1 MLPELFKRL
10 GAAVCCAAVL
20 LSTFI
25 LPSRYAEAAEE
36 DPRASAAYVLYDNK
50 NGLPTS
56 EANAIVQSKDGFIW
70 IGGYSG
76 LIRYDGIDFKRFDA
90 SYGITGVVSLYIDS
104 KERLWIGTSDN
115 GAVLYENG
123 GFRFFGRNEGLESLF
138 VHAITEDENGNII
151 FATTEGLFYADTDIV
166 LHRIDDEQTNCEYV
180 CEVIRDERGVVYGTT
195 LSGAVFSVE
204 DLKVTRFYSGDRF
217 DANCICPDSENPGYV
232 YVGTHSSKVL
242 YGDFNG
248 GMTTYE
254 TLFAAPQSSMNA
266 IRIVSDK
273 TIWVCSDNGI
283 GYFDPDRSRY
293 HEMKNTPLNNSI
305 DKMMEDYEG
314 SLWFTSSRQG
324 VMKIVE
330 SEFDDI
336 MKRSGLPSMVVN
348 STCVYNN
355 DLWIGAD
362 NGLFILDGDSRTVT
376 NNITRLLDG
385 VRVRCIKEDSAHNLW
400 LCTYGDTGLV
410 RVSPNGEYK
419 CYNSENGMISNRAR
433 TLTELS
439 NGDIAAAMSGG
450 LELIRGGEVVAA
462 YDESSGITN
471 TEILSVCD
479 GGDGKILIGTDGG
492 GLFIIDG
499 NNEKPFKQIG
509 IKDGLKSEIILRI
522 KRDPVRDLFW
532 IITSNSI
539 SYMENEKIT
548 TLKNFPYSNNFDI
561 YFDKDGEVWILSSNG
576 IYIINE
582 DILIADGEMEYKFYD
597 ISCGLPGTPTANS
610 RSYLSEDG
618 TLYISGSTGVSSI
631 NINTASRGTS
641 ADIKLTVPFVDID
654 DRQVIVEDGTVTV
667 PADCRRLTIYG
678 YALSYKL
685 GNPTISYRL
694 NGFDTTDTEVFK
706 NDMQPVSYTNLDSG
720 TYTFEL
726 SVLNQLTGEAEKTV
740 SVTIIKEKAFYE
752 YWWFR
757 ALVIILGA
765 GIIFLAVWLYIRYKN
780 KKFRAEQEETETMTH
795 QIIMAFAKCIDFKD
809 KYTNGHSLRVA
820 EYSVKIAEKMGY
832 DKKEVTNIRNI
843 ALLHDIG
850 KITIP
855 TEIINKPDKLTPE
868 EFEIVRQHTVN
879 GYDILKEIE
888 KFPNLALGAIYHHE
902 HIDGS
907 GYPKGIKGDEIPFI
921 VQIIAV
927 ADTFDAMYST
937 RTYRKQ
943 MDMGDV
949 VEELKRISGTQ
960 LNSEIVD
967 VLLGLI
973 ESGEIG

>member
-1 MLPELFKRL
+1 MRRKLFKRF

-20 LSTFI
+20 LSIFTI
-25 LPSRYAEAAEE
+25 PGGIVRAAEE
-36 DPRASAAYVLYDNK
+36 NPRTAAAYVLYDNK

-56 EANAIVQSKDGFIW
+56 EANAIVQSNDGFIW

-76 LIRYDGIDFKRFDA
+76 LIRYDGNDFTRFDA
-90 SYGITGVVSLYIDS
+90 SYGITSVVSLYIDS

-123 GFRFFGRNEGLESLF
+123 KFRFYGRNEGLTSLF
-138 VHAITEDENGNII
+138 VHAITEDAHGNII
-151 FATTEGLFYADTDIV
+151 FATTEGLFYADANGV
-166 LHRIDDEQTNCEYV
+166 LHRIDDERTNCEYV

-204 DLKVTRFYSGDRF
+204 DLKVALFYSGDQF
-217 DANCICPDSENPGYV
+217 DANCICPDPDNIGYV
-232 YVGTHSSKVL
+232 YVGTHSAKVL
-242 YGDFNG
+242 YGDFNN
-248 GMTTYE
+248 GMTNYE
-254 TLFAAPQSSMNA
+254 TLSAAPQSSMNS
-266 IRIVSDK
+266 IRIVADK

-283 GYFDPDRSRY
+283 GYFDADRSRY

-305 DKMMEDYEG
+305 DRMLEDYEG
-314 SLWFTSSRQG
+314 NLWFTSSRQG

-330 SEFDDI
+330 SEFEDI
-336 MKRSGLPSMVVN
+336 MKKSGLSSMVVN
-348 STCVYNN
+348 STCVYKN

-362 NGLFILDGDSRTVT
+362 NGLFILDDNRRTVT
-376 NNITRLLDG
+376 NEITRLLDG
-385 VRVRCIKEDSAHNLW
+385 VRVRCVKEDSAHNLW
-400 LCTYGDTGLV
+400 LCTYGETGLV
-410 RVSPNGEYK
+410 RVSPNGEYR
-419 CYNSENGMISNRAR
+419 CYNADNGMVSNRAR
-433 TLTELS
+433 TVTELS
-439 NGDIAAAMSGG
+439 DRTIAAAMSGG
-450 LELIRGGEVVAA
+450 LNLIRDGEIVGT
-462 YDESSGITN
+462 YDETSGITN

-479 GGDGKILIGTDGG
+479 GGDGKILLGTDGG

-499 NNEKPFKQIG
+499 EEMRQIG

-522 KRDPVRDLFW
+522 KQDPARGIFW

-561 YFDKDGEVWILSSNG
+561 YFDKDGEIWILSSNG
-576 IYIINE
+576 IYIING
-582 DILIADGEMEYKFYD
+582 DILKADGDMEYKFYD
-597 ISCGLPGTPTANS
+597 INCGLPGTPTANS
-610 RSYLSEDG
+610 RSHLSEDG
-618 TLYISGSTGVSSI
+618 TLYISGSTGVSSV
-631 NINTASRGTS
+631 NINTAARGTG
-641 ADIKLTVPFVDID
+641 ADIRLTVPFVDID
-654 DRQVIVEDGTVTV
+654 DKQVMVENDTVTL
-667 PADCRRLTIYG
+667 PADCKRLTIYG
-678 YALSYKL
+678 YALSYRL

-694 NGFDTTDTEVFK
+694 NGFDTTSTEVFK

-720 TYTFEL
+720 TYTFEM
-726 SVLNQLTGEAEKTV
+726 SVLDPLTGKAEKTI
-740 SVTIIKEKAFYE
+740 SLTIVKEKAFYE
-752 YWWFR
+752 YFWFR
-757 ALVIILGA
+757 ALAVILAA
-765 GIIFLAVWLYIRYKN
+765 GIIFLFVWLYIKYKN

-820 EYSVKIAEKMGY
+820 DYSVKIAEKMGY

-855 TEIINKPDKLTPE
+855 TEIINKPDKLTDE
-868 EFEIVRQHTVN
+868 EFEIVRRHTTN

-921 VQIIAV
+921 VQIVAV

-943 MDMGDV
+943 MDMNDI
-949 VEELKRISGTQ
+949 VEEMKRISGTQ
-960 LNSEIVD
+960 LNSDIVD
-967 VLLGLI
+967 VLLDLI
-973 ESGEIG
+973 GSGEIK